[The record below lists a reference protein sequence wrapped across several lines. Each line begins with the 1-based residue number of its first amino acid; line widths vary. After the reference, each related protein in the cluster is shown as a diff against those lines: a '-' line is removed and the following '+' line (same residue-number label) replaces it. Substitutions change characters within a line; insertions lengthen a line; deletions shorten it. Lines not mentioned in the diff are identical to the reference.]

1 MRIGMVLGK
10 PFPPDIRLEK
20 EIRALAAAGHRL
32 LVLAENRGD
41 EPAREIAAGAIVCR
55 CLPPAA
61 FQRRLD
67 WLRFQATFRS
77 GYWCN
82 RIARFVQQNRLEALH
97 VHDLPLVG
105 TALEIA
111 ASRGLPLVADL
122 HENYPAAKQLWS
134 EGSRDPLVWFGD
146 DPRRWER
153 YERRVLPLADQ
164 VITVVDEAAE
174 RLVSAGTVS
183 AERMTVVSNV
193 EELEWFDALADATT
207 AGENCVRLVYVGGV
221 KPHRGLDQ
229 VVRALA
235 ELPQGLD
242 VRLRIV
248 GVRGRYGRELAALAQ
263 ECGVGDRIE
272 LVEWQPLTAIP
283 NTIRKCD
290 IGLVPH
296 RKHAHTDAT
305 IPHKLFQY
313 MLASRP
319 VIVSNCRPLARI
331 IRETDAGLVFESGN
345 VSELA
350 RRIAELAANP
360 GLREEMGRRG
370 RAAAAARYN
379 WETEGQ
385 KLVALYD
392 KISAS

>member
-20 EIRALAAAGHRL
+20 EIRALASAGHTL
-32 LVLAENRGD
+32 FILAENRGD
-41 EPAREIAAGAIVCR
+41 EPAREITSGAIVCR

-61 FQRRLD
+61 FRRRLD
-67 WLRFQATFRS
+67 WVRFQATFRNS
-77 GYWCN
+77 YWRN
-82 RIARFVQQNRLEALH
+82 RIVRFVRQNRLEALH

-111 ASRGLPLVADL
+111 ASHGLPLVADL

-153 YERRVLPLADQ
+153 YEQRVLPQVDQ

-174 RLVSAGTVS
+174 RLVSAGTVT
-183 AERMTVVSNV
+183 AKRMTVVSNV
-193 EELEWFDALADATT
+193 EELEWFDALADAI
-207 AGENCVRLVYVGGV
+207 ALDDNRVWLVYVGGV
-221 KPHRGLDQ
+221 RPHRGLDQ
-229 VVRALA
+229 VVRALV
-235 ELPQGLD
+235 ELPHGLD

-248 GVRGRYGRELAALAQ
+248 GARGRYGRELAALAQ
-263 ECGVGDRIE
+263 EYGVGDRVE
-272 LVEWQPLTAIP
+272 LVEWQPLKAIP
-283 NTIRKCD
+283 NAIRECD
-290 IGLVPH
+290 IGLVLH

-331 IRETDAGLVFESGN
+331 IEETGAGLVFESGN

-350 RRIAELAANP
+350 GKIAELAGNP
-360 GLREEMGRRG
+360 GLREEMGTRG
-370 RAAAAARYN
+370 RAAAATKYN
-379 WETEGQ
+379 WKAEGR
-385 KLVALYD
+385 KLVALYE